1 MHDACKR
8 WLSME
13 QTPRKILI
21 VEDDSRLRSGLG
33 ELLGQNGYEV
43 VAAASGEQ
51 AISHLRS
58 EGRTDL
64 IVLDLRMPGMN
75 GWQLRSELR
84 RDSELAGIP
93 VIVATADWNAESEA
107 QTLGAVCCLRK
118 PFSPKQLIE
127 TVKRFAAA

>member
-1 MHDACKR
+1 
-8 WLSME
+8 ME

-84 RDSELAGIP
+84 RDSDLAAIP